1 MKIKDVTS
9 SAVEEAMQIFD
20 AQWRGSDEYSGWEG
34 NKNYTY
40 AINHK
45 GQLYPPKKI
54 ISIATGMPVNTFY
67 GGRPS
72 NTYLESRGFTI
83 VELDRAD
90 SQQVNKDGPFSGLL
104 KEIETEGEG
113 GFHPGNQ
120 EDARERTLRSV
131 VQRRGQPQF
140 RADLIKAFDGK
151 CAISGC
157 DVVAVLEAAHI
168 TPYLGPATNT
178 ITNGLLLRADIHT
191 LWDLGFVAVDP
202 EELTVWVSPILTA
215 PMYRALDGSPLFMP
229 PQKHHRPSMEA
240 LQAQWDNVRR
250 FQ

>member
-1 MKIKDVTS
+1 MKIKDVAS
-9 SAVEEAMQIFD
+9 STVEEAMQIFD
-20 AQWRGSDEYSGWEG
+20 AQWRGSDEYSGWER
-34 NKNYTY
+34 NKNYAY
-40 AINHK
+40 AIDHK

-54 ISIATGMPVNTFY
+54 ISIATDMPVNTFY

-72 NTYLESRGFTI
+72 NTYLRARGFAI
-83 VELDRAD
+83 VELDGDD
-90 SQQVNKDGPFSGLL
+90 SQQASKDGPFSGLL

-113 GFHPGNQ
+113 GFDPGNQ

-140 RADLIKAFDGK
+140 RADLIKTFNGK

-168 TPYLGPATNT
+168 TPYLGPAANT

-191 LWDLGFVAVDP
+191 LWDLGLVAVDP
-202 EELTVWVSPILTA
+202 EKFTVWVSPIVTA
-215 PMYRALDGSPLFMP
+215 PMYRALDGNPLFMP
-229 PQKHHRPSMEA
+229 PQKHLRPSVEA